1 MRKTNDYRF
10 DHAKKTIT
18 ITRSYEERASIV
30 GSKEFRELSQLH
42 QAYPDYIITHR
53 TARITKPKN
62 NHKGLSKEVMKKY
75 ITVFD
80 EKGME
85 AFEKIEKFY
94 GEDTNAFSK
103 IKSWF
108 LKKHPDYEKD
118 ASFFMEEPK
127 DEDIDSEESVD

>member
-10 DHAKKTIT
+10 DHANKTII

-42 QAYPDYIITHR
+42 QAYPDYTITNR
-53 TARITKPKN
+53 TARITKSKST
-62 NHKGLSKEVMKKY
+62 HKGLSKEVMKKY

-80 EKGME
+80 SKGMASFE
-85 AFEKIEKFY
+85 AIEKY
-94 GEDTNAFSK
+94 YEKDANSFSK

-108 LKKHPDYEKD
+108 LKKYPEYAKD
-118 ASFFMEEPK
+118 AAAFFEEPEV
-127 DEDIDSEESVD
+127 EDNDSEESVA